1 MHHLFLQALDE
12 FASEPAPELSG
23 IQITQQNLVLV
34 VYFGKTAEIQN
45 SYVEHHPECRS
56 SKETFPS
63 LTLRFGRPKVTMMQ
77 FPSGQTVFVG
87 GPNFPSTLFVAL
99 VYRIRLEIFR
109 HQTMPQIPRTSLVF
123 GHPNKANLVFTARIP
138 GGPFDLAKFYANVPG
153 VRYNPRKF
161 PGANLTICSSSGAM
175 LGTAVFFEGGLLNF
189 MGCKS
194 PVDARM
200 AINFLAEQLMPYA
213 CATRGLTDKIVET
226 REQEREEAVR
236 EATQRRL
243 HAPAQNYAQIMQ
255 TMEED
260 ALLDALMENN
270 DDICLE

>member
-1 MHHLFLQALDE
+1 MHQLFRQVLDE
-12 FASEPAPELSG
+12 FASEPALELSG

-87 GPNFPSTLFVAL
+87 GPNYPSTLFVAL

-109 HQTMPQIPRTSLVF
+109 VEKMPHILKSSLVF

-138 GGPFDLAKFYANVPG
+138 GGPFDLGKFYANVPG

-161 PGANLTICSSSGAM
+161 PGANLTITGSNGAM

-194 PVDARM
+194 PLDARI
-200 AINFLAEQLMPYA
+200 AVDFLATQLQPYA
-213 CATRGLTDKIVET
+213 CGNRELTDKIVET

-236 EATQRRL
+236 EATLRRSN
-243 HAPAQNYAQIMQ
+243 APAQNYAQIMQ
-255 TMEED
+255 TMEEN